1 MATIEI
7 VGDDAVL
14 KLNRARSPFPAPD
27 EAPAPRGGFVVISTD
42 LALTC
47 HSDSVEIQRRTC
59 PLCEATCG
67 LELTTDGLE
76 VLQVRGDPEDVF
88 SRGYVCPKGIALGEL
103 HSDSRRLTT
112 PLVKGDDGQFHAA
125 TWDEA
130 FNVIR
135 DGLRPILTDH
145 GPQSVGLFLGNPNV
159 HNLSGAFYL
168 PAFIKALGTTQRF
181 SASTVDQMPKQV
193 ACALMY
199 GTALSVPVPDVD
211 RTHYFL
217 ILGANPLISNGSMMT
232 AANFPGRLRALRKR
246 GGQLVVVDPVRT
258 RTAAA
263 ADQHISIRP
272 GSDALWLASLAHL
285 LAPEATLEAAR
296 DWIDEGEWRSVVDAL
311 APFSPEATA
320 PLTGIDP
327 ETTRRIATELRGAPT
342 AAVYGRMGTTTSG
355 YTRNGEILPM
365 ATLASWLIDII
376 NLSIGSLDR
385 PGGVMFPLPVAG
397 GPSTEGTPGTGHGV
411 QIPGRR
417 RTRVRGLPS
426 ALGEFP
432 ASTLAEE
439 IDTPD
444 PQTGE
449 RIRAVFVI
457 GGNPIVSTPNQE
469 RLTKAFGELD
479 LLVSVDP
486 YLTATSS
493 LADVILPVASPLTRP
508 QHDVVFNNLAVR
520 NQARYSPSVFDVPD
534 GEKDETEV
542 LAQLAAIA
550 AGIASGQE
558 PTVAQIEGLIA
569 YTVAAQA
576 CNDEASRAHGRT
588 PEELLGAVSHRT
600 GVDQILD
607 LRIRSGPYG
616 DGFGSHPDGLSLQH
630 LIDNPHGIDLGPL
643 ESRLPEVLRTPSGRI
658 DVAPTVVLDALSDV
672 TNLLGVTNP
681 PPRFT
686 LVGRRHLR
694 SNNSWMKGLPTL
706 KGGSNTPTAMIHP
719 DDASELGISDGA
731 DVVVSTPTGSITLPA
746 SVRDDISP
754 GCVCVPHGWTD
765 ANVNALVDVEA
776 IDSLA
781 GTSVLSGIGVQ
792 LQAASR

>member
-1 MATIEI
+1 MET
-7 VGDDAVL
+7 
-14 KLNRARSPFPAPD
+14 
-27 EAPAPRGGFVVISTD
+27 
-42 LALTC
+42 
-47 HSDSVEIQRRTC
+47 QRRIC

-199 GTALSVPVPDVD
+199 GTALSVPVPDID

-217 ILGANPLISNGSMMT
+217 MLGANPLISNGSMMT
-232 AANFPGRLRALRKR
+232 AADFPGRIRRLRKR
-246 GGQLVVVDPVRT
+246 GGRLVVVDPVRT
-258 RTAAA
+258 RTASV
-263 ADQHISIRP
+263 ADEHVSVRP

-285 LAPEATLEAAR
+285 IVAEATLGEAEA
-296 DWIDEGEWRSVVDAL
+296 WVEPSEWASVVDQL

-320 PLTGIDP
+320 PITGIDP
-327 ETTRRIATELRGAPT
+327 STTRRIAQELRAAPS

-355 YTRNGEILPM
+355 LTIESEVIPM
-365 ATLASWLIDII
+365 ATLASWLIDVI
-376 NLSIGSLDR
+376 NIALGSLDR

-397 GPSTEGTPGTGHGV
+397 GPSTEGTPGSGHGV

-432 ASTLAEE
+432 AATLAEE

-444 PQTGE
+444 PKTGQ
-449 RIRAVFVI
+449 RIRAVFVV
-457 GGNPIVSTPNQE
+457 GGNPIISTPNQG
-469 RLTKAFGELD
+469 RLTNAFAQLD
-479 LLVSVDP
+479 LMVSIDP
-486 YLTATSS
+486 YLTETSS

-520 NQARYSPSVFDVPD
+520 NQARYSPPVFPVPE
-534 GEKDETEV
+534 GEKDETQV
-542 LAQLAAIA
+542 LAELTAIA
-550 AGIASGQE
+550 VGITSGHE
-558 PTVAQIEGLIA
+558 PTTAQVDDLIA
-569 YTVAAQA
+569 YTVANQA
-576 CNDEASRAHGRT
+576 CTDEASRAHGRVL
-588 PEELLGAVSHRT
+588 EELLEAVSHRA
-600 GVDQILD
+600 GVDRILD

-616 DGFGSHPDGLSLQH
+616 DGFGSHPDGLTLQH
-630 LIDNPHGIDLGPL
+630 LMDAPHGIDLGPL
-643 ESRLPEVLRTPSGRI
+643 QPRLPEVLRTPSGRI
-658 DVAPTVVLDALSDV
+658 DVAAPVLLDALSKAAQ
-672 TNLLGVTNP
+672 LLQTKAP
-681 PPRFT
+681 QARFT

-706 KGGSNTPTAMIHP
+706 TGGSNVPTVMIHP
-719 DDASELGISDGA
+719 QDAGSLGIDDG
-731 DVVVSTPTGSITLPA
+731 DDLVVSSKSGSITLPA
-746 SVRDDISP
+746 AVRDDVAP
-754 GCVCVPHGWTD
+754 GCVCIPHGWGE
-765 ANVNALVDVEA
+765 ANVNALIDVDA
-776 IDSLA
+776 IDPLA
-781 GTSVLSGIGVQ
+781 GTSVLSGLAVE
-792 LQAASR
+792 LAPA

>member
-1 MATIEI
+1 MET
-7 VGDDAVL
+7 
-14 KLNRARSPFPAPD
+14 
-27 EAPAPRGGFVVISTD
+27 
-42 LALTC
+42 
-47 HSDSVEIQRRTC
+47 QRRIC

-199 GTALSVPVPDVD
+199 GTALSVPVPDID

-217 ILGANPLISNGSMMT
+217 MLGANPLISNGSMMT
-232 AANFPGRLRALRKR
+232 AADFPGRLRRLRKR
-246 GGQLVVVDPVRT
+246 GGRLVVVDPVRT
-258 RTAAA
+258 RTASV
-263 ADQHISIRP
+263 ADEHVSVRP

-285 LAPEATLEAAR
+285 IVAEATLGEAEA
-296 DWIDEGEWRSVVDAL
+296 WVEPSEWASVVDQL

-320 PLTGIDP
+320 PITGIDP
-327 ETTRRIATELRGAPT
+327 STTRRIAQELRAAPS

-355 YTRNGEILPM
+355 LTIESEVIPM
-365 ATLASWLIDII
+365 ATLASWLIDVI
-376 NLSIGSLDR
+376 NIALGSLDR

-397 GPSTEGTPGTGHGV
+397 GPSTEGTPGSGHGV

-432 ASTLAEE
+432 AATLAEE

-444 PQTGE
+444 PKTGQ
-449 RIRAVFVI
+449 RIRAVFVV
-457 GGNPIVSTPNQE
+457 GGNPIISTPNQG
-469 RLTKAFGELD
+469 RLTNAFAQLD
-479 LLVSVDP
+479 LMVSIDP
-486 YLTATSS
+486 YLTETSS

-520 NQARYSPSVFDVPD
+520 NQARYSPPVFPVPE
-534 GEKDETEV
+534 GEKDETQV
-542 LAQLAAIA
+542 LAELTAIA
-550 AGIASGQE
+550 VGITSGHE
-558 PTVAQIEGLIA
+558 PTTAQVDDLIA
-569 YTVAAQA
+569 YTVANQA
-576 CNDEASRAHGRT
+576 CTDEASRAHGRVL
-588 PEELLGAVSHRT
+588 EELLEAVSHRA
-600 GVDQILD
+600 GVDRILD

-616 DGFGSHPDGLSLQH
+616 DGFGSHPDGLTLQH
-630 LIDNPHGIDLGPL
+630 LMDAPHGIDLGPL
-643 ESRLPEVLRTPSGRI
+643 QPRLPEVLRTPSGRI
-658 DVAPTVVLDALSDV
+658 DVAAPVLLDALSKAAQ
-672 TNLLGVTNP
+672 LLQTKAP
-681 PPRFT
+681 QARFT

-706 KGGSNTPTAMIHP
+706 TGGSNVPTVMIHP
-719 DDASELGISDGA
+719 QDAGSLGIDDG
-731 DVVVSTPTGSITLPA
+731 DDLVVSSKSGSITLPA
-746 SVRDDISP
+746 AVRDDVAP
-754 GCVCVPHGWTD
+754 GCVCIPHGWGE
-765 ANVNALVDVEA
+765 ANVNALIDVDA
-776 IDSLA
+776 IDPLA
-781 GTSVLSGIGVQ
+781 GTSVLSGLAVE
-792 LQAASR
+792 LAPA

>member
-1 MATIEI
+1 MET
-7 VGDDAVL
+7 
-14 KLNRARSPFPAPD
+14 
-27 EAPAPRGGFVVISTD
+27 
-42 LALTC
+42 
-47 HSDSVEIQRRTC
+47 QRRIC

-168 PAFIKALGTTQRF
+168 PAFIRALGTTQRF

-199 GTALSVPVPDVD
+199 GTALSVPVPDID

-217 ILGANPLISNGSMMT
+217 MLGANPLISNGSMMT
-232 AANFPGRLRALRKR
+232 AADFPGRLRRLRKR
-246 GGQLVVVDPVRT
+246 GGRLVVVDPVRT
-258 RTAAA
+258 RTASV
-263 ADQHISIRP
+263 ADEHVSVRP

-285 LAPEATLEAAR
+285 IVAEATLGEAEA
-296 DWIDEGEWRSVVDAL
+296 WVEPSEWASVVDQL

-320 PLTGIDP
+320 PITGIDP
-327 ETTRRIATELRGAPT
+327 STTRRIAQELRAAPS

-355 YTRNGEILPM
+355 LTIESEVIPM
-365 ATLASWLIDII
+365 ATLASWLIDVI
-376 NLSIGSLDR
+376 NIALGSLDR

-397 GPSTEGTPGTGHGV
+397 GPSTEGTPGSGHGV

-432 ASTLAEE
+432 AATLAEE

-444 PQTGE
+444 PKTGQ
-449 RIRAVFVI
+449 RIRAVFVV
-457 GGNPIVSTPNQE
+457 GGNPIISTPNQG
-469 RLTKAFGELD
+469 RLTNAFAQLD
-479 LLVSVDP
+479 LMVSIDP
-486 YLTATSS
+486 YLTETSS

-520 NQARYSPSVFDVPD
+520 NQARYSPPVFPVPE
-534 GEKDETEV
+534 GEKDETQV
-542 LAQLAAIA
+542 LAELTAIA
-550 AGIASGQE
+550 VGITSGHE
-558 PTVAQIEGLIA
+558 PTTAQVDDLIA
-569 YTVAAQA
+569 YTVANQA
-576 CNDEASRAHGRT
+576 CTDEASRAHGRVL
-588 PEELLGAVSHRT
+588 EELLEAVSHRA
-600 GVDQILD
+600 GVDRILD

-616 DGFGSHPDGLSLQH
+616 DGFGSHPDGLTLQH
-630 LIDNPHGIDLGPL
+630 LMDAPHGIDLGPL
-643 ESRLPEVLRTPSGRI
+643 QPRLPEVLRTPSGRI
-658 DVAPTVVLDALSDV
+658 DVAAPVLLDALSKAAQ
-672 TNLLGVTNP
+672 LLQTKAP
-681 PPRFT
+681 QARFT

-706 KGGSNTPTAMIHP
+706 TGGSNVPTVMIHP
-719 DDASELGISDGA
+719 QDAGSLGIDDG
-731 DVVVSTPTGSITLPA
+731 DDLVVSSKSGSITLPA
-746 SVRDDISP
+746 AVRDDVAP
-754 GCVCVPHGWTD
+754 GCVCIPHGWGE
-765 ANVNALVDVEA
+765 ANVNALIDVDA
-776 IDSLA
+776 IDPLA
-781 GTSVLSGIGVQ
+781 GTSVLSGLAVE
-792 LQAASR
+792 LAPA